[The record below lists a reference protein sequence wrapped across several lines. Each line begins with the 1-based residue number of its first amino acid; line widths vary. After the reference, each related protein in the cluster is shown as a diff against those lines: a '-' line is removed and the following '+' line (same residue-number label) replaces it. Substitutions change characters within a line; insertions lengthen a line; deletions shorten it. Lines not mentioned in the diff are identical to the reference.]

1 MRVAVSG
8 TPISLLKEPTGA
20 TVGPASASTWASRSL
35 VLVLPDDPV
44 MPMVTR
50 PPGSASATRAV
61 ARAARRGERVVD
73 DQLRDVE
80 VELGADEHGARS
92 CCDGCRCEVVAVDPL
107 PGQRDEQLLRA

>member
-44 MPMVTR
+44 MPIVTS
-50 PPGSASATRAV
+50 PAGSASATRPV
-61 ARAARRGERVVD
+61 ARVARPASGVVD
-73 DQLRDVE
+73 DQLGYV
-80 VELGADEHGARS
+80 
-92 CCDGCRCEVVAVDPL
+92 
-107 PGQRDEQLLRA
+107 QRQLAG